1 MHTIYIKKDK
11 NWAENDYM
19 VPTMGTIWKRTY
31 MLTESCLHTTEGG
44 YGINKLWGISGRPY
58 HKRNSVRVCWMPEG
72 DAFRIYATSYVNGT
86 REIRGMTT
94 VRPGEKIHCL
104 ISNQGNNASVCING
118 VCTTF
123 KVRLPFI
130 TYALPVYFGGILPA
144 PNDMEVLW
152 VDAPLYRH
160 LARSCRDFFT
170 KTFAFLGV
178 FKSSIDRWLMTT

>member
-1 MHTIYIKKDK
+1 MKTIYIKAGK

-31 MLTESCLHTTEGG
+31 VLSEECLHPLEGG

-58 HKRNSVRVCWMPEG
+58 HKRNSVRVCWMPDESG
-72 DAFRIYATSYVNGT
+72 KFFNLYATAYVNGN
-86 REIRGMTT
+86 REIRDMAT
-94 VRPGEKIHCL
+94 VQAGDKIVTI

-144 PNDMEVLW
+144 PWDMKIDW
-152 VDAPLYRH
+152 VDAPFYRH
-160 LARSCRDFFT
+160 LARSSRDILIKTLAFF
-170 KTFAFLGV
+170 GV
-178 FKSSIDRWLMTT
+178 FKSSIDR